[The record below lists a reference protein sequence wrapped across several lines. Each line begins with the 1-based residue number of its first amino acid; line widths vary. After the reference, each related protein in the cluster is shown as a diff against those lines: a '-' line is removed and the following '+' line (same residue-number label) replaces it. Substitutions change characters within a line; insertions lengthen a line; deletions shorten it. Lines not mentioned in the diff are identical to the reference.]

1 MRFPKILSGHLRY
14 TVLAFAIAGC
24 TTILPESPIAPT
36 TATPTRVS
44 LALQSLPPPRA
55 RIPVA
60 VYSNEDLTGQYK
72 EQDNGQTLSRA
83 VTQGGA
89 PMLMRALQQA
99 GGRTWFTVLERA
111 ELDIL
116 LQERQ
121 ILTEM
126 RRIYRSEQSVEASVL
141 PPLLSASIIMEGAIV
156 GYDTNTVT
164 GGIGARLL
172 GIGADQKYQHDTV
185 TVSLRAISAKTG
197 EVLNTVTASKAV
209 ASIRTQGNV
218 FRFINLEELLE
229 AEAGV
234 SINEPRY
241 IAVRQAID
249 AAVIAMIL
257 EGSEIGIW
265 DFADPAGGRALVAAY
280 RNGMQLEPAP
290 RVGVSTANPTSV
302 VQTAARPPAPS
313 RTAKVTQ
320 VTRPLPAGTPRAA
333 QPQQMPTPASPANE
347 TPPAPSA
354 DEPALGSRPQGGE
367 SISTAVALLDRPPE

>member
-1 MRFPKILSGHLRY
+1 MSFFGTLPRRIRYIALAAALSGCS
-14 TVLAFAIAGC
+14 TVL
-24 TTILPESPIAPT
+24 PQSPIAPT
-36 TATPTRVS
+36 TVTATRAA
-44 LALQSLPPPRA
+44 LALKDLPPPKA

-72 EQDNGQTLSRA
+72 EQDTGQTLSRA

-99 GGRTWFTVLERA
+99 GGRRWFTVLERA

-126 RRIYRSEQSVEASVL
+126 RRIYRSEDSVDANVL

-172 GIGADQKYQHDTV
+172 GIGADQRYQHDTV

-241 IAVRQAID
+241 IAVHQAID

-257 EGSEIGIW
+257 EGSEIGMW
-265 DFADPAGGRALVAAY
+265 EFADPAEGRALIAAY
-280 RNGMQLEPAP
+280 RGGKLLEPAA
-290 RVGVSTANPTSV
+290 RRGVSTSDPAGV
-302 VQTAARPPAPS
+302 VQTVARRPEPIRAAE
-313 RTAKVTQ
+313 VTQ
-320 VTRPLPAGTPRAA
+320 VTRPLPPGTPRAA
-333 QPQQMPTPASPANE
+333 APQPVPPARVL
-347 TPPAPSA
+347 PPAPSI
-354 DEPALGSRPQGGE
+354 DEPALGAAPQEDG
-367 SISTAVALLDRPPE
+367 SLSTASLILW